1 MSIFQENI
9 GTDKGLNIF
18 ETLAFQLT
26 IQNTKYNT
34 IQSQNT
40 KWYFGGN
47 LSLSFVSIIHHPS

>member
-40 KWYFGGN
+40 K
-47 LSLSFVSIIHHPS
+47 

>member
-18 ETLAFQLT
+18 ETLPFQLT
-26 IQNTKYNT
+26 IR
-34 IQSQNT
+34 QNT